1 MAKCK
6 KDTTAVCCNGATI
19 VEFLCSFRVYSVVS
33 FFCHQSCLIQELET
47 RIQKLSQDAEAGA
60 KLRTQLEREKMEM
73 EGKITQLTAEL
84 NSTKEKSV
92 IKYIKKYFLSTIVN
106 FTWYDNGVEK
116 KMKERKV
123 LWAMIDKKVSAVK
136 LLYNMIISL

>member
-1 MAKCK
+1 MEQQLLNFSVASEF
-6 KDTTAVCCNGATI
+6 I
-19 VEFLCSFRVYSVVS
+19 VLFL

-47 RIQKLSQDAEAGA
+47 RIQKLSQDAEAGT

-92 IKYIKKYFLSTIVN
+92 TILKSI
-106 FTWYDNGVEK
+106 FFPQSLISCGMILPYDYK
-116 KMKERKV
+116 WR
-123 LWAMIDKKVSAVK
+123 
-136 LLYNMIISL
+136 